1 MKSRKELKQEAK
13 DALSG
18 RWGGAIL
25 MTVVPG
31 IIVALIIWILM
42 ALTSVPFVFTSAVSE
57 MIADSSNS
65 AEMSLATFATMAP
78 MMGTYTLIT
87 IAASL
92 IQIVLQSGV
101 NFTYLDALRGRRE
114 EPYRVAD
121 AFRCFRSPYLLGL
134 IVVFILVSIFSY
146 LWTLLLIIPGIIKF
160 YSYSQSYFIYYDIH
174 EGTGEKPKA
183 LECITASRRLM
194 DGYKWK
200 LFVLDLSFIGWG
212 ILASITVIGLLWF
225 IPYYQATRAAF
236 YNALPD
242 EAVTF

>member
-13 DALSG
+13 DALRG
-18 RWGGAIL
+18 RWGSAMVMNI
-25 MTVVPG
+25 VP
-31 IIVALIIWILM
+31 ALIIMLIVWALM
-42 ALTSVPFVFTSAVSE
+42 ALVSIPFFVNGIISSSIIDNSHGDVDVAMVLT
-57 MIADSSNS
+57 MI
-65 AEMSLATFATMAP
+65 P
-78 MMGTYTLIT
+78 YMGGTTLI
-87 IAASL
+87 SL
-92 IQIVLQSGV
+92 IAGLLGNVLQSGT
-101 NFTYLDALRGRRE
+101 NFTYLDAVRGRKE

-134 IVVFILVSIFSY
+134 IVIFILVSIFSY
-146 LWTLLLIIPGIIKF
+146 LWALLLVIPGIIKS
-160 YSYSQSYFIYYDIH
+160 YSYSQSYFIFYDIH
-174 EGTGEKPKA
+174 EGTGEKPAA

-225 IPYYQATRAAF
+225 VPYYYATRAAF

>member
-13 DALSG
+13 DALRG
-18 RWGGAIL
+18 RWGSAMVMNIVPGLLIMIIVWIVIVLVSLPL
-25 MTVVPG
+25 MANTVISETVVNNSSG
-31 IIVALIIWILM
+31 
-42 ALTSVPFVFTSAVSE
+42 E
-57 MIADSSNS
+57 MD
-65 AEMSLATFATMAP
+65 LATALAMIP
-78 MMGTYTLIT
+78 SLGGTTLV
-87 IAASL
+87 SL
-92 IQIVLQSGV
+92 VAGLVGIVIQSGI
-101 NFTYLDALRGRRE
+101 NFTYLDAIRGRKE

-134 IVVFILVSIFSY
+134 IVIFILVSIFSY
-146 LWTLLLIIPGIIKF
+146 LWALLLVIPGIIKS
-160 YSYSQSYFIYYDIH
+160 YSYAQSYFIYYDIY
-174 EGTGEKPKA
+174 EGTGEKPDA

-194 DGYKWK
+194 DGYKWQ

-225 IPYYQATRAAF
+225 IPYYYTTRAAF

>member
-13 DALSG
+13 DALRG

-25 MTVVPG
+25 MNVVPG
-31 IIVALIIWILM
+31 IIVLLITWILM
-42 ALTSVPFVFTSAVSE
+42 AVTAVPYVFTSAVSD
-57 MIADSSNS
+57 MLSDGSS
-65 AEMSLATFATMAP
+65 AEMSIAAAATLAP

-87 IAASL
+87 LAVSL
-92 IQIVLQSGV
+92 IQIVLESGV
-101 NFTYLDALRGRRE
+101 NFTYLDAIRGRKE

-146 LWTLLLIIPGIIKF
+146 LWTLLLVIPGIIKY

-212 ILASITVIGLLWF
+212 ILASITVVGLLWF
-225 IPYYQATRAAF
+225 IP
-236 YNALPD
+236 
-242 EAVTF
+242 

>member
-13 DALSG
+13 DALRG

-31 IIVALIIWILM
+31 IIVFLITWILM
-42 ALTSVPFVFTSAVSE
+42 TVTAVPFIFTSAASE
-57 MIADSSNS
+57 IIADNS
-65 AEMSLATFATMAP
+65 AEMSLATMATLAP

-87 IAASL
+87 IAAAL
-92 IQIVLQSGV
+92 IQIVLESGV
-101 NFTYLDALRGRRE
+101 NFTYLDALRGRKE
-114 EPYRVAD
+114 EPYRVVD

-134 IVVFILVSIFSY
+134 IVVFILISIFSY
-146 LWTLLLIIPGIIKF
+146 LWALLLIIPAIIKS